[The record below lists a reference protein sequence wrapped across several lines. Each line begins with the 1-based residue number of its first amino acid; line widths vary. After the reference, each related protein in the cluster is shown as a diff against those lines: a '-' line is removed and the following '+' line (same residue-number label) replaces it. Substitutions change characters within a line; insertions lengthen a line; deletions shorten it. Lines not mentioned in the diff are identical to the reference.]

1 MIQELYSKC
10 KEENKENVGEL
21 YNGFTPEGYDEWATA
36 VNFTEP
42 YYIIDQCTKSVEEGG
57 MGVSREAVVLDIG
70 SCTGIVGQKLQA
82 AGFTQLHALDVSR
95 AQLDAVRERGF
106 YVDHHEL
113 YMGRGVD
120 QFPDALKG
128 RFDIVT
134 ASGVFL
140 PGHMP
145 NEALDDCHA
154 ALKVGGLIVTAM
166 RMSMWTDGTE

>member
-1 MIQELYSKC
+1 
-10 KEENKENVGEL
+10 
-21 YNGFTPEGYDEWATA
+21 
-36 VNFTEP
+36 
-42 YYIIDQCTKSVEEGG
+42 

-82 AGFTQLHALDVSR
+82 AGFTHLEALDVSR
-95 AQLDAVRERGF
+95 RHLDAVRERGF
-106 YVDHHEL
+106 YENHHEL

-128 RFDIVT
+128 RFDVVT

-145 NEALDDCHA
+145 NEALDDCHV
-154 ALKVGGLIVTAM
+154 ALKVGGLLVTAM
-166 RMSMWTDGTE
+166 RCSMWADGT